1 MQEKEKMKITSGGFL
16 LTESFVYK
24 LFSFVVVDMDEKI
37 YFLFVVVFLYE
48 VKKKNDTA
56 KKTQFRKAPVWKE
69 NHTSTMNQWH
79 REPLSSKHP
88 LFWEVIK
95 SN

>member
-1 MQEKEKMKITSGGFL
+1 MVCIDKDLIIIFKNFQVRK
-16 LTESFVYK
+16 K
-24 LFSFVVVDMDEKI
+24 LHC
-37 YFLFVVVFLYE
+37 
-48 VKKKNDTA
+48 KKK
-56 KKTQFRKAPVWKE
+56 KKKRKKNSVEIREEIHARTV
-69 NHTSTMNQWH
+69 NQWH

>member
-1 MQEKEKMKITSGGFL
+1 MTLQ
-16 LTESFVYK
+16 
-24 LFSFVVVDMDEKI
+24 
-37 YFLFVVVFLYE
+37 
-48 VKKKNDTA
+48 KKKKIQRTA
-56 KKTQFRKAPVWKE
+56 LRYEREATRGAV
-69 NHTSTMNQWH
+69 NQWH

>member
-1 MQEKEKMKITSGGFL
+1 MVCIDKDLIIIFFLIFRLEKNYIA
-16 LTESFVYK
+16 
-24 LFSFVVVDMDEKI
+24 
-37 YFLFVVVFLYE
+37 
-48 VKKKNDTA
+48 KKK
-56 KKTQFRKAPVWKE
+56 KKRKKNSVEIREEIHARTV
-69 NHTSTMNQWH
+69 NQWH